1 MARFLAVATVAAS
14 LSLGAAPAAAQSSPA
29 IAAARA
35 SGVVGERYDGY
46 LGLAAGSGDNLRKI
60 VGAVNIKRRS
70 LYSQLAARRGV
81 SPSEVGITAACQLFA
96 RVAVGEVYMLQDGIW
111 RRRGPG
117 QGAPRP
123 DYCG

>member
-1 MARFLAVATVAAS
+1 MTRSLAIALAFAA
-14 LSLGAAPAAAQSSPA
+14 LSLGATPVAAQSSPA

-46 LGLAAGSGDNLRKI
+46 LGLASGSGENLRKV

-81 SPSEVGITAACQLFA
+81 SPSAVGITAACQLFT

-117 QGAPRP
+117 EGVPRP